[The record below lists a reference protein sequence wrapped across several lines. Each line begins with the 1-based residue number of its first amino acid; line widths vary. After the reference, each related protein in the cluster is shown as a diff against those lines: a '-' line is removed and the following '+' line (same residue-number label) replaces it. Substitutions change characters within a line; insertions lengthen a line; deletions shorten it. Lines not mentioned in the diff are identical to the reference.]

1 MKVSKGSKVSCNAGR
16 FVSARAIVL
25 SVCAALSLITLSA
38 CVTKTVAPSTVP
50 TVTFQL
56 IPPATIQAGGQ
67 AQLIAIVTNDPKMMG
82 IDWNASCTSTS
93 CGSFNPTHTLSG
105 QPTVYT
111 APSGAP
117 LGGVNLAAR
126 ATALPAQT
134 AVVNVT
140 IFTNVTIKLTGFPA
154 SPLGAG
160 NTTTITAVVSGDP
173 NNPPLGVGW
182 SLNCTVAN
190 CGSLNTQQTASGAA
204 VIYTAPASVT
214 TGFTVVIQAT
224 PLADTTQIIST
235 SITVNPSSSVQVAFS
250 PGPPGSIPAGTT
262 VMVAATVSNDPQ
274 AGGVDWS
281 VSCSNSA
288 AAGQCGTFAA
298 PPHTASGVLIAYTA
312 PATVPAGGL
321 PVVITAAS
329 TDVPSA
335 VANASSNI
343 TNPALS
349 VAITTQPPSSLPV
362 GGTAPL
368 VATLQNDTANKGVNW
383 SASCTPA
390 TGSTCGSFSLTATT
404 SGMTTTY
411 QAPSAI
417 PTNAGGVV
425 TITATTVATPVA
437 TATAMVTI
445 TAANSVSIN
454 WTSSA
459 LTPPSTLAL
468 GSPVNISATVANDPV
483 TAPNG
488 VSWAANCTA
497 GTGGDCGTFSV
508 NPTQNGLNTT
518 YTAPTVLP
526 TTPVTIVAT
535 AQAAPNPT
543 VSQQVTIQAPTLTVT
558 INSGYPT
565 TIEAGTNTQ
574 FTATITNDST
584 VAPNGVNWSVTCTGG
599 IGTNPCGSF
608 SPVNTLSTIATTYTA
623 PTAVP
628 TGGTVT
634 ITATSAAQTNVS
646 ASTSAITITP
656 NVSAGLLKG
665 QYALNISGQSN
676 QFLAILGSI
685 VADGQGKITGGEE
698 DAAPPC
704 GPVTVSVTGTYTVG
718 ADGRGTMTIDT
729 GGNICFGTNGTQTL
743 SFTVAGSP
751 TSPAPRALVSEF
763 DNATGSGSLDLQ
775 DTTDIAKGT
784 NSISGNYAFVFDGA
798 DLANPPNANGINTTD
813 IGGTITVT
821 GGSTMTFAQDV
832 NDQATGTVTKPSQ
845 TLTFTAPDNFGRGMA
860 TNSTSGISYV
870 FYVVNAGQIKF
881 LETDGNN
888 FVEIG
893 SAYSQG
899 TFTPG
904 NFVFTTAGVDG
915 SANAGMGNGLVVTGG
930 AFSASA
936 SALTNGIIDVN
947 DNGAPPI
954 LGTAFTGTITAPSN
968 GRGTLTL
975 TSTLVG
981 ISKFAYYP
989 TAKNGLLLMELDT
1002 GFATIGAALPQPA
1015 SITTTNFNGNYAT
1028 NFTNATAGVVYS
1040 EEDSVGVVMADGS
1053 AGTFTGTVD
1062 LFNTAGNLTLGD
1074 ALQIGS
1080 TFVGAGNPGQGRFT
1094 GTFVIALNSSTNQT
1108 QKEIFYMADPNT
1120 VLFIQGDTQAQTSG
1134 IMLMQDL
1141 TQ

>member
-1 MKVSKGSKVSCNAGR
+1 MNDSKVSKVSCNAGT
-16 FVSARAIVL
+16 FVSARAILV
-25 SVCAALSLITLSA
+25 SICAALSLIALSA

-50 TVTFQL
+50 MVSFQL
-56 IPPATIQAGGQ
+56 LPPATIQSGGQ
-67 AQLIAIVTNDPKMMG
+67 AQLIAVVTNDPKMMG
-82 IDWNASCTSTS
+82 IDWNPSCTTTS
-93 CGSFNPTHTLSG
+93 CGSFNPTHTVSG
-105 QPTVYT
+105 QPTTYT
-111 APSGAP
+111 APTSAP
-117 LGGVNLAAR
+117 QGGVNLAAR

-160 NTTTITAVVSGDP
+160 NTTSITAVVSGDP

-182 SLNCTVAN
+182 SFTCTVSN
-190 CGSLNTQQTASGAA
+190 CGSLSAPQTASGSA
-204 VIYTAPASVT
+204 VTYTAPASVT

-224 PLADTTQIIST
+224 PLADTTQIITT
-235 SITVNPSSSVQVAFS
+235 SITVNPSSSVQVAFN
-250 PGPPGSIPAGTT
+250 PGPPGNIPAGTT

-274 AGGVDWS
+274 AGGVNWS
-281 VSCSNSA
+281 VTCTNSA
-288 AAGQCGTFAA
+288 AAGQCGTFAN

-329 TDVPSA
+329 ADVPSS

-349 VAITTQPPSSLPV
+349 VAITTGPPSSMPV
-362 GGTAPL
+362 STTAPL
-368 VATLQNDTANKGVNW
+368 VATLQNDTSNKGVTW
-383 SASCTPA
+383 MASCTAA

-404 SGMTTTY
+404 SGMATTY
-411 QAPSAI
+411 QAPTVV
-417 PTNAGGVV
+417 PTGGGVV

-445 TAANSVSIN
+445 TPANSVSIN

-459 LTPPSTLAL
+459 LTPPSSLAL
-468 GSPVNISATVANDPV
+468 GAPVNISATVTNDPV

-488 VSWAANCTA
+488 VSWAANCTP

-508 NPTQNGLNTT
+508 NPTQNMLNTT

-526 TTPVTIVAT
+526 LTPVTIVAT

-543 VSQQVTIQAPTLTVT
+543 VSQQVTIQPPTLTVT
-558 INSGYPT
+558 INPPIPT
-565 TIEAGTNTQ
+565 TIEAGTSTQ
-574 FTATITNDST
+574 FTATVTNDST
-584 VAPNGVNWSVTCTGG
+584 PAKGVNWSVTCIGG
-599 IGTNPCGSF
+599 TGTNPCGSF

-628 TGGTVT
+628 SGGTVT
-634 ITATSAAQTNVS
+634 ITATSAAQSNIS
-646 ASTSAITITP
+646 ASTPAIPVTA

-665 QYALNISGQSN
+665 QYALNISGQN
-676 QFLAILGSI
+676 GNPFLAVLGSI
-685 VADGQGKITGGEE
+685 IADGQGGITGEE

-704 GPVTVSVTGTYTVG
+704 GPITVSVTGTYTVG
-718 ADGRGTMTIDT
+718 SDGRGTMTIDT
-729 GGNICFGTNGTQTL
+729 GGNGCFGTSGTQTL
-743 SFTVAGSP
+743 SLTIAGGP
-751 TSPAPRALVSEF
+751 GSPAPRALVSEF
-763 DNATGSGSLDLQ
+763 DNGAGSGSLDLQ
-775 DTTDIAKGT
+775 DTADIAKGLG
-784 NSISGNYAFVFDGA
+784 SISGSYAFVFDGF
-798 DLANPPNANGINTTD
+798 DINNTNPNTGISTTD
-813 IGGTITVT
+813 VGGTIAVSGT
-821 GGSTMTFAQDV
+821 SMAFAQDV
-832 NDQATGTVTKPSQ
+832 NDQGTGTVTKPSQ
-845 TLTFTAPDNFGRGMA
+845 TLTFGAPDNFGRGTA
-860 TNSTSGISYV
+860 TNSTTGVSYV

-881 LETDGNN
+881 LENDGNN

-915 SANAGMGNGLVVTGG
+915 SLNNLLGDGLVVAGG
-930 AFSASA
+930 AFTAST

-947 DNGAPPI
+947 DNGATPI
-954 LGTAFTGTITAPSN
+954 LGTAFTGTITAPTN

-981 ISKFAYYP
+981 ISQFAYYP
-989 TAKNGLLLMELDT
+989 TAKNGLLLMELDA
-1002 GFATIGAALPQPA
+1002 GFAAIGDVLPQPA
-1015 SITTTNFNGNYAT
+1015 SITTTNFSGNYAM
-1028 NFTNATAGVVYS
+1028 NFTDATAGLGYQ
-1040 EEDSVGVVMADGS
+1040 EEDSVGLVMADGV
-1053 AGTFTGTVD
+1053 GTFTGTVD
-1062 LFNTAGNLTLGD
+1062 LLNTAGNLTLGD
-1074 ALQIGS
+1074 ALVTGS

-1094 GTFVIALNSSTNQT
+1094 GIFVIALNSSTNQT

-1120 VLFIQGDTQAQTSG
+1120 VLFIQGDSQAQTSG
-1134 IMLMQDL
+1134 IMLMQNL
-1141 TQ
+1141 TP